1 MEDWQRKLGENKL
14 GKLLREETLKPF
26 QLTSTLDTIQLSTE
40 STRIICLDQL
50 LLTPFKMNGYT
61 DQLELENLDQSET
74 LTPYITLKL
83 ETSGG
88 MVIRVKKWLS

>member
-1 MEDWQRKLGENKL
+1 MEDWQRKLDESEL
-14 GKLLREETLKPF
+14 GKMLRKDALKPF
-26 QLTSTLDTIQLSTE
+26 QLTSTLEAIQLSTE
-40 STRIICLDQL
+40 SSRIICLNQL
-50 LLTPFKMNGYT
+50 LSTPFKMNGYT

-88 MVIRVKKWLS
+88 MVIRVKK